1 MGEPSQYT
9 SEADRRVLSGL
20 RSKGE
25 AWVVGGW
32 VRESLSGEPK
42 TDMDIATTLLPEEVK
57 QIFPLSLMFGADY
70 GTVVVRL
77 DGHEDSWEVT
87 TLRSEGGYG
96 DGRRPDNVSF
106 GVDINE
112 DLSRRDFT
120 INAMAYDSDWN
131 LVDPFGGMSDLDDG
145 ILRSVG
151 DANERLAE
159 DGLRVMRAYR
169 FLASQKVVSMDAEL
183 RSAVIDKTEMLAK
196 VSKERIGNEMLRT
209 LSSIE
214 AKVALSL
221 MQEDGVIEE
230 ILPGLSFATNLELCS
245 DYVVNLALICSNDDR
260 SSGDL
265 SELLRSS
272 LKMSTDDLREISFLH
287 DSRYAPIPSEISEM
301 RVFRAALPES
311 RQTRFIQYSEGLGR
325 NVSELERSLLG
336 LEPLRAGN
344 SPLVDGNVLSQ
355 VTGLAP
361 GPRLGRLKGM
371 LHRIQVERDLND
383 KDEIIGVL
391 EEVDWKQSDDEKWPT
406 LGWP

>member
-9 SEADRRVLSGL
+9 SEADRSVLSGL

-32 VRESLSGEPK
+32 VRESLFGEPK

-77 DGHEDSWEVT
+77 DGHEESWEVT
-87 TLRSEGGYG
+87 TLRNEGGYG

-169 FLASQKVVSMDAEL
+169 FLASRKVVSMDAEL

-196 VSKERIGNEMLRT
+196 VSKERIGNELLRT

-221 MQEDGVIEE
+221 MQDDGVIEE
-230 ILPGLSFATNLELCS
+230 ILPGLSFATNLEICS
-245 DYVVNLALICSNDDR
+245 DYVVNLALFCSNDDR
-260 SSGDL
+260 SSDDL
-265 SELLRSS
+265 SELLRDS
-272 LKMSTDDLREISFLH
+272 LKLSTNDLREISFLH

-301 RVFRAALPES
+301 RVFRAALPEL

-336 LEPLRAGN
+336 LAPLRAGN

-383 KDEIIGVL
+383 KDEVLGLL
-391 EEVDWKQSDDEKWPT
+391 EEVDWKESDDESWPT
-406 LGWP
+406 IGWP